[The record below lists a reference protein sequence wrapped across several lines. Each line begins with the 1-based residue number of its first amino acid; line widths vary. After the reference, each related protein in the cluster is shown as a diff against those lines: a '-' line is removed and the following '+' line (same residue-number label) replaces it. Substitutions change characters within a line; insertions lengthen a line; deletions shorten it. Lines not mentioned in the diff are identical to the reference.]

1 VAIALACLGGVYILL
16 LAYAFLSH
24 PAEVAPASPEVE
36 AAVFAVTAPH
46 SGSPPGRA
54 GGEAAASAPAAVLVE
69 RRVICGHG
77 VELWNA
83 PVGRLWEFGS
93 SMVEITTPEGETRII
108 DFVSRIDPV
117 SGSDITGDGVPEL
130 VVERYSGGASCC
142 LSYVVLT
149 LGEELTSIDLPLD
162 TPCEASFRDLD
173 GDGIFEVIACDDVLH
188 CRFCSCAGSP
198 LPTVV
203 LKYTRELGYIPAS
216 TQFPEIY
223 DPDIPGYRARAESW
237 SGEVFEEQDPTGRC
251 LVLPLVLAY
260 LYSGRASEAW
270 AALVSR
276 PVSGCAEEPEA
287 IPPLS
292 GACQHHHPFN
302 DFEDATLARYYLFPD
317 AEAFRA
323 EIEEA
328 VSKSPLFVAAPGGGE
343 MGADMREALVA
354 YDAAAEEPG
363 GKQTFSIAVD
373 LNGDGKE
380 ETIVGI
386 GARTADKVAEFIAPG
401 DVYVQAEQS
410 PAATLPTEIG
420 SEAFSCRAS
429 LPQDLLP
436 YFFQASLVGTGDL
449 DGDGLTEIAL
459 VWLGQRSWPLAYRP
473 LAILQF
479 DPLTG
484 TYEMVTDVKR
494 SVGEIGDYA
503 LADVD
508 DDGRAEILEGDP
520 VYGKVIDPT
529 YGAEVYECHFCPHRY
544 EIEVFEFTGAAVV
557 TDPRFNEGGEPYTT
571 PEKYNPDTDKLAGA
585 FLPELVSLVRDLVHA
600 P

>member
-1 VAIALACLGGVYILL
+1 MARFNLGRSLRSVAIALACLGGVYILL
-16 LAYAFLSH
+16 LASAFLSH

-117 SGSDITGDGVPEL
+117 SGSDITGDGVSEL

-162 TPCEASFRDLD
+162 TPCEATFRDLD
-173 GDGIFEVIACDDVLH
+173 RDGIFEVIACDNVLH
-188 CRFCSCAGSP
+188 CRFCSCASSP

-203 LKYTRELGYIPAS
+203 LRYDPEQGYIPAS
-216 TQFPEIY
+216 SQFPEIY
-223 DPDIPGYRARAESW
+223 DPDILGYRARAESW
-237 SGEVFEEQDPTGRC
+237 PGAAFEEQDPTGRC

-270 AALVSR
+270 AAL
-276 PVSGCAEEPEA
+276 
-287 IPPLS
+287 
-292 GACQHHHPFN
+292 
-302 DFEDATLARYYLFPD
+302 ARYYPFPD

-323 EIEEA
+323 EIEA
-328 VSKSPLFVAAPGGGE
+328 VVSKSPLFVAASGGGE
-343 MGADMREALVA
+343 MAPDMREPLAA
-354 YDAAAEEPG
+354 SDAAAAEFV

-386 GARTADKVAEFIAPG
+386 GARTADKVAGFIAPG
-401 DVYVQAEQS
+401 DVYVRAEQS
-410 PAATLPTEIG
+410 PAAALPTEIG

-449 DGDGLTEIAL
+449 DGDGLPEIAL
-459 VWLGQRSWPLAYRP
+459 VWLGKQWWPEAYRP
-473 LAILQF
+473 LAILRF
-479 DPLTG
+479 NPSTG
-484 TYEMVTDVKR
+484 TYEMVIDVKR

-508 DDGRAEILEGDP
+508 DDGRAEILEIDP
-520 VYGKVIDPT
+520 VYGKVIDST

-544 EIEVFEFTGAAVV
+544 RVGVFEFTGTTFVADSRVNGSLPFETEAKYQPYLGEGPV
-557 TDPRFNEGGEPYTT
+557 TS
-571 PEKYNPDTDKLAGA
+571 
-585 FLPELVSLVRDLVHA
+585 FLPELIDLARGFAQSSSVTA
-600 P
+600 FGTPDP